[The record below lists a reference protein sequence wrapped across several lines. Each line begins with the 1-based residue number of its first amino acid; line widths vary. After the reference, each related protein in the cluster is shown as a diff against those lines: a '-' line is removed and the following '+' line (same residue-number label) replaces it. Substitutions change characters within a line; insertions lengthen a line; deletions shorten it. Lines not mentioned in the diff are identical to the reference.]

1 MKSRTE
7 IGADKSLPVTPIRSI
22 PETSRRLDRA
32 EGRTGYR
39 NDDMLSLNFNI
50 KVNHS
55 QSLAYRSQR

>member
-7 IGADKSLPVTPIRSI
+7 IGADKSLPVTPIYFPTI
-22 PETSRRLDRA
+22 DRA
-32 EGRTGYR
+32 EGRTRYR